1 MQQLLVKLNNTPTDA
16 SQVCSSVNY
25 QLNRDQNLSVG
36 SKVLANNNLDVN
48 QPAKAEPLSVKS
60 EILWSECKPH
70 ILFNME
76 NDNSSFA

>member
-1 MQQLLVKLNNTPTDA
+1 MQQLLVKLKNTPTDA

-48 QPAKAEPLSVKS
+48 QPAKAEPLQVKS
-60 EILWSECKPH
+60 EILWLECNPY
-70 ILFNME
+70 ILFNINE
-76 NDNSSFA
+76 KNKIK